1 MLARFAVQVCLTAS
15 KATCGP
21 WSTYGIRTAE
31 HLFARAAESP
41 AEEKAADE
49 AVAPAAAMNTSNDRV
64 TPESA
69 QTDLTGK
76 DKTAMDSGETSTGKR
91 ARDLDSEQ
99 ESDEEE
105 PCSPKY
111 PPCSPSINGRLACNG
126 RKEVQDAHR
135 PPRVAVDSA
144 VS

>member
-1 MLARFAVQVCLTAS
+1 MS
-15 KATCGP
+15 
-21 WSTYGIRTAE
+21 
-31 HLFARAAESP
+31 AADKQSP

-91 ARDLDSEQ
+91 ARDLEDAGTPKIYDSDQ
-99 ESDEEE
+99 ESDAAG
-105 PCSPKY
+105 PVSPNTRLAVLASFED
-111 PPCSPSINGRLACNG
+111 SPSTD
-126 RKEVQDAHR
+126 KKKSKQ
-135 PPRVAVDSA
+135 PVDSHDTT
-144 VS
+144 